1 MSALFEE
8 RVLDVRH
15 WTDTLFSFKTTR
27 DAACRFKNG
36 QFVML
41 GLQFEGR
48 PLMRAYSIASPNY
61 AEELEFFSIKVQNG
75 PLTSRLQHL
84 AIGDSI
90 LVGRKPTGTLVL
102 DNLRDGRN
110 LYLLATGTGLAPFL
124 ATIRDPE
131 TYERFSTVVL
141 VHGVRTKAELAYRD
155 LIESE
160 LPKDEFLGELVGFS
174 LRYYPTVTREP
185 FHNQGRIPDLV
196 ESGKLFK
203 DLALPPLDPEWDR
216 VMICGNPQLITDMP
230 ALLEDRGFTEGNTGE
245 GAIMSSRRRS
255 SRSSQYRQSAAT
267 PPNERFY
274 LSLPSRATNSAFSRS
289 ASGARVSRVMAWA
302 VATFASTKARPS
314 SDSTSSLRRASALS
328 ALELTSPRFISRSIT
343 PLIVATSIAV
353 MRPS

>member
-1 MSALFEE
+1 MNALFEE

-15 WTDTLFSFKTTR
+15 WTDALFSFRTTR

-41 GLQFEGR
+41 GLNIEGR

-61 AEELEFFSIKVQNG
+61 AEELEFFSIKVENG
-75 PLTSRLQHL
+75 PLTSRLRYL
-84 AIGDSI
+84 AVGDGI

-141 VHGVRTKAELAYRD
+141 AHGVRTKAELAYRD

-160 LPKDEFLGELVGFS
+160 LLKDEFLGEMIGSS

-185 FHNQGRIPDLV
+185 FHNQGRIPDLI
-196 ESGKLFK
+196 ESRKLFK
-203 DLALPPLDPEWDR
+203 DLGLPPLDSDCDR
-216 VMICGNPQLITDMP
+216 VMICGNPQLIIDMP
-230 ALLEDRGFTEGNTGE
+230 VLLEDRGFAEGSTGE
-245 GAIMSSRRRS
+245 AGDYVI
-255 SRSSQYRQSAAT
+255 
-267 PPNERFY
+267 EK
-274 LSLPSRATNSAFSRS
+274 AF
-289 ASGARVSRVMAWA
+289 VE
-302 VATFASTKARPS
+302 K
-314 SDSTSSLRRASALS
+314 
-328 ALELTSPRFISRSIT
+328 
-343 PLIVATSIAV
+343 
-353 MRPS
+353 

>member
-15 WTDTLFSFKTTR
+15 WTESLFSFRTTR

-41 GLQFEGR
+41 GLNVEGR

-155 LIESE
+155 LIEFE
-160 LPKDEFLGELVGFS
+160 LPKDEFLGELIGSS

-185 FHNQGRIPDLV
+185 FRNQGRIPDLI

-203 DLALPPLDPEWDR
+203 DLGLPPLDSEWDR
-216 VMICGNPQLITDMP
+216 VMICGNPQLVSDMP
-230 ALLEDRGFTEGNTGE
+230 ALLEDRGFIEGNTGE
-245 GAIMSSRRRS
+245 PGDYAI
-255 SRSSQYRQSAAT
+255 
-267 PPNERFY
+267 EK
-274 LSLPSRATNSAFSRS
+274 AF
-289 ASGARVSRVMAWA
+289 VE
-302 VATFASTKARPS
+302 K
-314 SDSTSSLRRASALS
+314 
-328 ALELTSPRFISRSIT
+328 
-343 PLIVATSIAV
+343 
-353 MRPS
+353 

>member
-15 WTDTLFSFKTTR
+15 WTDALFSFKTTR

-41 GLQFEGR
+41 GLEFDGR

-61 AEELEFFSIKVQNG
+61 AKELEFFSIKVQNG
-75 PLTSRLQHL
+75 PLTSRLRHL
-84 AIGDSI
+84 AVGDSI
-90 LVGRKPTGTLVL
+90 LIGRKPTGTLVL

-131 TYERFSTVVL
+131 TYERFSTVIL
-141 VHGVRTKAELAYRD
+141 VHGVRTTAELAYRD

-160 LPKDEFLGELVGFS
+160 LPKDEFLGELVGSS

-196 ESGKLFK
+196 ESGKLCR

-216 VMICGNPQLITDMP
+216 VMICGNPQLIADLP
-230 ALLEDRGFTEGNTGE
+230 ALLEDRGFVEGNTGE
-245 GAIMSSRRRS
+245 PGDYVIEKAFV
-255 SRSSQYRQSAAT
+255 
-267 PPNERFY
+267 ER
-274 LSLPSRATNSAFSRS
+274 
-289 ASGARVSRVMAWA
+289 
-302 VATFASTKARPS
+302 
-314 SDSTSSLRRASALS
+314 
-328 ALELTSPRFISRSIT
+328 
-343 PLIVATSIAV
+343 
-353 MRPS
+353 

>member
-15 WTDTLFSFKTTR
+15 WTESLFSFRTTR
-27 DAACRFKNG
+27 DAAYRFKNG

-41 GLQFEGR
+41 GLNVEGR

-155 LIESE
+155 LIEFE
-160 LPKDEFLGELVGFS
+160 LPKDEFLGELIGSS
-174 LRYYPTVTREP
+174 LRHYPTVTREP
-185 FHNQGRIPDLV
+185 FRNQGRIPDLI

-203 DLALPPLDPEWDR
+203 NLGLPPLDSEWDR
-216 VMICGNPQLITDMP
+216 VMICGNPQLVSDMP
-230 ALLEDRGFTEGNTGE
+230 ALLEDRGFIEGNTGE
-245 GAIMSSRRRS
+245 PGDYAI
-255 SRSSQYRQSAAT
+255 
-267 PPNERFY
+267 EK
-274 LSLPSRATNSAFSRS
+274 AF
-289 ASGARVSRVMAWA
+289 VE
-302 VATFASTKARPS
+302 K
-314 SDSTSSLRRASALS
+314 
-328 ALELTSPRFISRSIT
+328 
-343 PLIVATSIAV
+343 
-353 MRPS
+353 